1 MTDKLRV
8 LIVDD
13 EPPARAEVRRLL
25 ETQPDVEIVGEC
37 ADGARAIARIQAD
50 APDLVFLDIQMP
62 EVTGFGVL
70 RAIGAEAMPLVI
82 FVTAYEEYAL
92 RAFEAHAL
100 DYLLKP
106 YDEERLLAAL
116 DRARRQLR
124 AAAPREDVRLHALQG
139 FLQHGGHPAY
149 PDALAI
155 RAGER
160 YQIVRVAEIRWIEA
174 EGSYVRLH
182 LLHGDRLMRQSIGEL
197 EERLLDPKHFL
208 RIHRSA
214 IVSLAH
220 ITAVEPISRAEYEVV
235 LDDGSRVPCS
245 RGYRNQLRERV
256 FFSG

>member
-1 MTDKLRV
+1 MSAPIRV

-25 ETQPDVEIVGEC
+25 ATQPDVEVVGEC
-37 ADGARAIARIQAD
+37 GDGAAAVARIRAD

-62 EVTGFGVL
+62 GVTGFGVI
-70 RAIGAEAMPLVI
+70 REIGAEAMPPVI

-106 YDEERLLAAL
+106 YDEERLLDAL
-116 DRARRQLR
+116 DHARRRLHR
-124 AAAPREDVRLHALQG
+124 TEPADDVRLHAFEA
-139 FLQHGGHPAY
+139 FLRQDGRRTY
-149 PDALAI
+149 PEVFAV

-160 YQIVRVAEIRWIEA
+160 YQVVRVEEIRWVEA

-182 LLHGDRLMRQSIGEL
+182 LTGGDRLMRQSISGM
-197 EERLLDPKHFL
+197 EETLLDPRHFL

-214 IVSLAH
+214 IVNLSR
-220 ITAVEPISRAEYEVV
+220 IVAVEPVSRAEYAVI
-235 LDDGSRVPCS
+235 LDDGSRVTCS
-245 RGYRNQLRERV
+245 RGYRDVLRERV

>member
-1 MTDKLRV
+1 MTPKLRV

-13 EPPARAEVRRLL
+13 EPPARAEVRRILQ
-25 ETQPDVEIVGEC
+25 TQPDVEIVGEC
-37 ADGARAIARIQAD
+37 TDGAQAIARIQAD

-70 RAIGAEAMPLVI
+70 RALGAEAMPLVV

-116 DRARRQLR
+116 DRARAHLR
-124 AAAPREDVRLHALQG
+124 AAPRDDERLHALQS
-139 FLQHGGHPAY
+139 FLQDGAHPTY
-149 PDALAI
+149 PEVLAI

-160 YQIVRVAEIRWIEA
+160 YQIVRVSEIRWIEA

-182 LLHGDRLMRQSIGEL
+182 LLQGDRLMRQSIGDL

-214 IVSLAH
+214 IVNLSR
-220 ITAVEPISRAEYEVV
+220 ITAVEPVSRAEYEVI

>member
-1 MTDKLRV
+1 MRDTIRA

-25 ETQPDVEIVGEC
+25 EGQPDVEIVGEC
-37 ADGARAIARIQAD
+37 SDGAQAIARIRAD

-62 EVTGFGVL
+62 EVSGFGVVQ
-70 RAIGAEAMPLVI
+70 AIGAEAMPLVV
-82 FVTAYEEYAL
+82 FVTAYEEHAL

-106 YDEERLLAAL
+106 YEEERLLAAL

-124 AAAPREDVRLHALQG
+124 SAGRSEDVRLHALQD
-139 FLQHGGHPAY
+139 FLQDAGRDAY
-149 PDALAI
+149 PEVFAV

-160 YQIVRVAEIRWIEA
+160 YQVVRVAEIRWVEA

-182 LLHGDRLMRQSIGEL
+182 LLHGDRLMRQSIGDM
-197 EERLLDPKHFL
+197 EEKLLDPKQFL

-214 IVSLAH
+214 IVNLSRIA
-220 ITAVEPISRAEYEVV
+220 AVEPVSRAEYEVI
-235 LDDGSRVPCS
+235 LDDGARVPCS
-245 RGYRNQLRERV
+245 RGYRGQLRERV